1 MNTKINLFSALF
13 IVCCAVIFIG
23 CSHKDEEGTVTTQTG
38 LKYKDIVVGTGTEAV
53 KGKTVWVHY
62 TGTLEDGKKFD
73 SSFDRNAPLGF
84 TLGVGQVIKGW
95 DEGITGMKVG
105 GKRKLIIPPNLAY
118 GEVGFPNLIP
128 PNSTLYFDVEL
139 VNVTVPQ

>member
-1 MNTKINLFSALF
+1 MKIQTKIISVLL
-13 IVCCAVIFIG
+13 IILYTAVLSG
-23 CSHKDEEGTVTTQTG
+23 CGKKDEEGMITTPSG
-38 LKYKDIVVGTGTEAV
+38 LKYKDIQVGTGEEAV
-53 KGKTVWVHY
+53 KGKTVWVQY

-73 SSFDRNAPLGF
+73 SSYDRNYPLGF

-95 DEGITGMKVG
+95 DEGITGMKIG

-118 GEVGFPNLIP
+118 GETGFPNLIP

-139 VNVTVPQ
+139 VNITTPK

>member
-1 MNTKINLFSALF
+1 MKTKMKLFSILL
-13 IVCCAVIFIG
+13 IIIYSAVFWG
-23 CSHKDEEGTVTTQTG
+23 CGNKDEEGMITTSSG
-38 LKYKDIVVGTGTEAV
+38 LKYKDIETGKGEEAV

-62 TGTLEDGKKFD
+62 TGKLEDGKKFD
-73 SSFDRNAPLGF
+73 SSYDRNAPLGF

-95 DEGITGMKVG
+95 DEGITGMKIG

-118 GEVGFPNLIP
+118 GEVGYPNLIP

-139 VNVTVPQ
+139 VNITTPK

>member
-1 MNTKINLFSALF
+1 MKIFSVLLIIIFSAVLW
-13 IVCCAVIFIG
+13 G
-23 CSHKDEEGTVTTQTG
+23 CSNKDEEGMITTNTG
-38 LKYKDIVVGTGTEAV
+38 LKYKDIQAGNGEEAV

-62 TGTLEDGKKFD
+62 TGKLEDGKKFD
-73 SSFDRNAPLGF
+73 SSYDRNSPLGF
-84 TLGVGQVIKGW
+84 TLGAGQVIKGW

-105 GKRKLIIPPNLAY
+105 GKRKLIIPPSLGY

-139 VNVTVPQ
+139 VNVSTP